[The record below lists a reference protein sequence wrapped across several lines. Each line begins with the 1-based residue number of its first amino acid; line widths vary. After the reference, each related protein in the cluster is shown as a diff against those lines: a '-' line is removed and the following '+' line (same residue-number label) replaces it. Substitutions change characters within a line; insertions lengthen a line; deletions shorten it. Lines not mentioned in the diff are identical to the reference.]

1 MAKGID
7 LGTSNSC
14 IATLD
19 VNGNPKI
26 IENLNDASDTL
37 ASAIY
42 FEGPDADPI
51 VGNCAKEYVETDGA
65 NVVQF
70 FKREIGKEDQFPP
83 HTIFSKEYTP
93 LDLSAIVLKRLKEMA
108 EEQGEEVNDVVITCP
123 AYFGPKEREITKKAG
138 EIAGLNVLDLINEP
152 TAAALSYC
160 AREFQEEK
168 TILVYDLGGGT
179 FDVTIMKMFMDT
191 NENGDDIQRVKIIAT
206 GGDDLLG
213 GKDWDDRLYKKIRN
227 KVAQENG
234 LGESE
239 LDVDTRQTIYSK
251 VETTKHKLSH
261 VPSATVKV
269 SVDGQMTK
277 VDITREEFEDLTKD
291 LVDKTMTYVD
301 ETLKNA
307 SQKTGE
313 SIHIDTVLL
322 VGGSTFMSMI
332 YEAVKSRFGDIVR
345 RENPNKAVAYGAAI
359 YSNMLVDIIEEEED
373 NIHKDNNSFVPS
385 YRKFVIE
392 DVASRSFGPGILYNN
407 DKDYL
412 IDNLY
417 KEGTPLDKVVKRTYY
432 TVSDYQTS
440 ILFRVFE
447 NLSQEDRCVPCLT
460 EQGDPQETDPK
471 YAVKYLGELEL
482 PLSGHTKRGAP
493 IDVEF
498 TVKNIGIVIKA
509 TDPDTGNSKEVTIRY
524 EGGLTEEEFE
534 QKKEEMKRVTPVSR

>member
-1 MAKGID
+1 MMRRVVGID
-7 LGTSNSC
+7 FGTSVSN
-14 IATLD
+14 IATVD
-19 VNGNPKI
+19 ENGNPKI
-26 IENLNDASDTL
+26 IKNLMDASDDL
-37 ASAIY
+37 DSAIY
-42 FEGPDADPI
+42 FNDLDADSI
-51 VGNCAKEYVETDGA
+51 VGSCAKEYIETDED
-65 NVVQF
+65 NVIQF
-70 FKREIGKEDQFPP
+70 FKRGIGKDQFPP
-83 HTIFSKEYTP
+83 YIIFGKEYKPVDLLAIILKNLKEIVIQQDKDIKDVIMTCPTYFGSKEK
-93 LDLSAIVLKRLKEMA
+93 I
-108 EEQGEEVNDVVITCP
+108 
-123 AYFGPKEREITKKAG
+123 EIKQACEK
-138 EIAGLNVLDLINEP
+138 AGLNLLDLISEP

-160 AREFQEEK
+160 INEFQNNK

-179 FDVTIMKMFMDT
+179 FDVTILKMFMDT
-191 NENGDDIQRVKIIAT
+191 KIKIIAT
-206 GGDDLLG
+206 SGDELLG
-213 GKDWDDRLYKKIRN
+213 GKDWDERLYKKILN
-227 KVAQENG
+227 TVSQETG
-234 LGESE
+234 LDETE
-239 LDVDTRQTIYSK
+239 FDVNTLLEIYSK
-251 VETTKHKLSH
+251 TEGIKQQLSDSTSAKLRLIINN
-261 VPSATVKV
+261 
-269 SVDGQMTK
+269 QITK
-277 VDITREEFEDLTKD
+277 VEMTRKEFEDLTKD
-291 LVDKTMTYVD
+291 LVDKTMIYVD
-301 ETLKNA
+301 ETIRKA
-307 SQKTGE
+307 SQYLGE

-322 VGGSTFMSMI
+322 VGGSTLMPMI
-332 YEAVKSRFGDIVR
+332 YNVVKERFGDIVI
-345 RENPNKAVAYGAAI
+345 RENPTKAVAYGAAI

-373 NIHKDNNSFVPS
+373 NIYKDNNSFVPS